1 MKALLRVVGVLI
13 VIGIVVVLGLMF
25 VPPQRTAPATA
36 LPADYQPPPGA
47 GRAVAVAAD
56 CMACH
61 TAPKGQPYAGGLA
74 IASPYGTIYS
84 TNITPDKDNG
94 IGNYTLDEFRAAL
107 IDGVRKDGT
116 PLYPAMPYP
125 SYRKM
130 SEPDVRALY
139 AYLMHE
145 VAPVRAVTPVTDLRF
160 PFNQRWGIRAWNWVA
175 LPKAGFE
182 PHMGDARLD
191 RGAYL
196 VEGLAHCGSCHTP
209 RNRLT
214 FAEKGYDASSGDF
227 LTGAVLNGWPA
238 PDLRAKDSDTQRWSA
253 AQLAALLATGRS
265 DSTGVTG
272 EMALAVD
279 HSLQYLPKDDLDA
292 VVAYL
297 KAIGQDRPVNGLTAL
312 RASAVATTQTL
323 NGASPQMEL
332 GARLY
337 LDNCS
342 ACHFT
347 NGKGA
352 KAVFPQ
358 LDGNSLVSAKEA
370 GGLIAVILNGAAMP
384 STQLRP
390 ARLAMPDFGWR
401 LKDDEVAALASFVRQ
416 SWSNDAPAVTAAQV
430 AQVRAATASAR

>member
-1 MKALLRVVGVLI
+1 MKALLRIVGVLI
-13 VIGIVVVLGLMF
+13 VIGIAVVLGLMY
-25 VPPQRTAPATA
+25 VPPQRTAPAQV

-84 TNITPDKDNG
+84 TNITPDKDSG

-107 IDGVRKDGT
+107 VDGVRRDGT

-145 VAPVRAVTPVTDLRF
+145 VAPVPTQAPATALSF

-175 LPKAGFE
+175 LPQAGFE

-209 RNRLT
+209 RSSLT
-214 FAEKGYDASSGDF
+214 FAEKGYDARSGDF
-227 LTGAVLNGWPA
+227 LTGAVLNGWPV
-238 PDLRAKDSDTQRWSA
+238 PDLRAKDSDAQRWSA

-265 DSTGVTG
+265 DTTGVTG

-279 HSLQYLPKDDLDA
+279 HSLQYLPKGDLDA

-297 KAIGQDRPVNGLTAL
+297 KAIRQDRPVNGLTAL
-312 RASAVATTQTL
+312 RASAAATTQTL
-323 NGASPQMEL
+323 DGASPQLEL

-358 LDGNSLVSAKEA
+358 LDGNALVTAQDA

-416 SWSNDAPAVTAAQV
+416 GWSNNAPAVTAAQV
-430 AQVRAATASAR
+430 AQVRAATAR